1 MADKIALNSVGS
13 IIDATTA
20 AGTINVNNA
29 ALVAAFNNTLSRD
42 GTQPN
47 TMGASIDMNSH
58 SILNLPTPTSQFEP
72 LRVIDGAT
80 IIGGGTITVNPLPT
94 GGIAGQVLTKN
105 SATNFDASWLGATTI
120 VQPIYSGGRL
130 TLTVS
135 TPVTT
140 TDVVGATT
148 IWYAPMTNTY
158 VSIYNG
164 SALSPTLFTSSS
176 TDTIGLPLVLGSNW
190 GSGLNYDGF
199 IVNDSGTVRFGTGP
213 SWTTDTAR
221 GTGIGT
227 TELQMFNGIWT
238 NKNSITIRYSNTST
252 VNIAANQAT
261 YVGSFRT
268 TSAGTTE
275 DSAAKRYVWNC
286 YNQTLRPLSNPTETT
301 DNWNYTTA
309 AFRQANGNTANQL
322 DVLLGLPGN
331 LIEAEAFGIASS
343 SVGNIFTATGIGV
356 DSTTVNSAQIMGPS
370 TALTAGD
377 RRLMMAKYIGYP
389 SIGRHI
395 YTWLEYST
403 ASGTT
408 QWNGDNANAL
418 LTQAGILGYMQN

>member
-1 MADKIALNSVGS
+1 MADKLALNSVGS

-29 ALVAAFNNTLSRD
+29 ALVAALNNTLSRD

-58 SILNLPTPTSQFEP
+58 NIINLPTPVSQFEP

-80 IIGGGTITVNPLPT
+80 LNSGGSIIVNPLPI
-94 GGIAGQVLTKN
+94 GGSVGQVLTKN
-105 SATNFDASWLGATTI
+105 SSTNFDASWLGATTVI
-120 VQPIYSGGRL
+120 QPIYAGGRL
-130 TLTVS
+130 TLTAS

-164 SALSPTLFTSSS
+164 SALSPTLFTSST
-176 TDTIGLPLVLGSNW
+176 TDTIGLPLVLGASW
-190 GSGLNYDGF
+190 ASGFNYDGF

-213 SWTTDTAR
+213 AWTSDTAR

-227 TELQMFNGIWT
+227 TELQMFSGLWT
-238 NKNSITIRYSNTST
+238 NKNSITIRYANAST
-252 VNIAANQAT
+252 VNIAANRAT
-261 YVGSFRT
+261 YVGTFRT
-268 TSAGTTE
+268 TGAGQVE
-275 DSAAKRYVWNC
+275 DSAAKRWVWNC
-286 YNQTLRPLSNPTETT
+286 YNQASRVLNNPVETT
-301 DNWNYTTA
+301 DSWNYTTA
-309 AFRQANGNTANQL
+309 VFRQANANANNQL
-322 DVLLGLPGN
+322 DVVIGLSGN
-331 LIEAEAFGIASS
+331 LLEAEAFSIVSS

-356 DSTTVNSAQIMGPS
+356 DSTTVNSAQIAAPS
-370 TALTAGD
+370 TGLTAGD
-377 RRLMMAKYIGYP
+377 RRLTMAKYVGYP

-395 YTWLEYST
+395 YPWLEYST

-408 QWNGDNANAL
+408 TWNGDNGSPL
-418 LTQAGILGYMQN
+418 LCQAGILGYMQN